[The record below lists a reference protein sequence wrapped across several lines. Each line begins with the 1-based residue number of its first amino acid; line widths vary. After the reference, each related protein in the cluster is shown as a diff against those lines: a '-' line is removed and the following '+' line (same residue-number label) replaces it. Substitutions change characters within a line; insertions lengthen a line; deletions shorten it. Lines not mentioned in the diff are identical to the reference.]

1 MDCGKLNAGVKF
13 SALEQIAYGYLLDY
27 MEDYEVTMPFQSL
40 QALGCHV
47 DTGTKCTAYP
57 AVKA

>member
-1 MDCGKLNAGVKF
+1 
-13 SALEQIAYGYLLDY
+13 

-47 DTGTKCTAYP
+47 DTVCPMLKQNIFSPVLLMERNVLLTLL
-57 AVKA
+57 